1 MKFFLAVIGFVLLT
15 VPAGAAEPEA
25 SPPVPTMSTGS
36 GGALTRSI
44 LLLMAE
50 AAPVT
55 SSTVSPRTRIPIN
68 NPPIWED
75 VAWPD
80 IMISKAVAVSSRV
93 SVAPVAT
100 LLMIDLRAFI
110 ALRVL
115 SRSNWPVARAS
126 ATSIR

>member
-1 MKFFLAVIGFVLLT
+1 
-15 VPAGAAEPEA
+15 
-25 SPPVPTMSTGS
+25 
-36 GGALTRSI
+36 
-44 LLLMAE
+44 MAE

-55 SSTVSPRTRIPIN
+55 SSTVSPRTRMPIS

-80 IMISKAVAVSSRV
+80 IMISKAAAVSSRV

-110 ALRVL
+110 ALHVL
-115 SRSNWPVARAS
+115 SVPTGQSRVRARP
-126 ATSIR
+126 